1 MSKSLTIT
9 CTLLTAT
16 LLPLLAPTAAQAEV
30 VDIRIDIGPSSGN
43 TSGNWNN
50 INGATATPLDLVN
63 HGDGSDSGV
72 DAEFAVD
79 GISTSGGTQGGPAWP
94 DPCNWDDVSATGDY
108 CYLGPAASSSM
119 LLTFRSP
126 AVGGGLDPSK
136 TYKVEVIASSYYSGG
151 VVGDYTVNDK
161 DSTNLDVNDVPVSDD
176 FDAYA
181 DGYNADPHIM
191 MTWTGVKAVLNESE
205 DYYEIKLLVTRTG
218 NYAALNAVNLTIPE
232 PATMGLLGLGF
243 AGMAVLRRRRRRA

>member
-1 MSKSLTIT
+1 MSKSLTIA

-30 VDIRIDIGPSSGN
+30 VDIRIDLGPSSDD

-63 HGDGSDSGV
+63 HGDGLDSGV
-72 DAEFAVD
+72 DAELAVVS
-79 GISTSGGTQGGPAWP
+79 ISTSGKGQGGLAWP
-94 DPCNWDDVSATGDY
+94 DPCDWDEESATGDY
-108 CYLGPAASSSM
+108 CFLAPGAADSM

-126 AVGGGLDPSK
+126 VGSGLDPSK

-151 VVGDYTVNDK
+151 VVGDYMVNDK
-161 DSTNLDVNDVPVSDD
+161 DSTNVDGSGNPVSEG

-191 MTWTGVKAVLNESE
+191 MTWTGVKAALNESE
-205 DYYEIKLLVTRTG
+205 DYYEIKLFVKRTG
-218 NYAALNAVNLTIPE
+218 NYTALNAVNLTIPE